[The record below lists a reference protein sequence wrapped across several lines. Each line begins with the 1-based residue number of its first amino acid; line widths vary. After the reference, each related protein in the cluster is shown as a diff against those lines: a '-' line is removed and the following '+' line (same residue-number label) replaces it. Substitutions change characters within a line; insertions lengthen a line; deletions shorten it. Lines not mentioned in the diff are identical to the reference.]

1 MKELTNLLKRH
12 RLCATIISVFNN
24 KSDGNLFICNCGSFN
39 CNNRVNVELPGFKT
53 QLI

>member
-12 RLCATIISVFNN
+12 GLCSPIISVLNN

-39 CNNRVNVELPGFKT
+39 SSNRVNVELPGFKT